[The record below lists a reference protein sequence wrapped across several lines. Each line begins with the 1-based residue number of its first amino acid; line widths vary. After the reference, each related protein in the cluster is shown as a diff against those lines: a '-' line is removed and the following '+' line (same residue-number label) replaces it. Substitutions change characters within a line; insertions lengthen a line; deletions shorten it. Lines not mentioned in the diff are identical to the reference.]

1 MRLICGTT
9 VAEKKV
15 KQEKEDKVRE
25 VCYLCFI
32 LLSNGYSFLSFTF
45 LAEKNILTVVFFFF
59 GLIFLFTVYLGK

>member
-1 MRLICGTT
+1 MRHICGTT

-45 LAEKNILTVVFFFF
+45 LAEKNILTVVFFFWVN
-59 GLIFLFTVYLGK
+59 FLFYSLPW